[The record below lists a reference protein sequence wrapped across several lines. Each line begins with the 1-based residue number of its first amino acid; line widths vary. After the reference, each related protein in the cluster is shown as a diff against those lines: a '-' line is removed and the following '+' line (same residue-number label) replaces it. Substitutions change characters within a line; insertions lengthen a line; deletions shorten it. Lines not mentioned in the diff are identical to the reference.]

1 METKDKKK
9 IIFMKTKTCSYED
22 FDPLFEHVIVIYF
35 HFQSD
40 SSILNMYRECNECKG
55 GNGTGIFGYVLSYL

>member
-22 FDPLFEHVIVIYF
+22 FDPL
-35 HFQSD
+35 
-40 SSILNMYRECNECKG
+40 LNMLLWFTFTSDPILVY
-55 GNGTGIFGYVLSYL
+55 